1 MAMQQIPS
9 TELFDMLE
17 RFNGMTS
24 MPASHISASHISAPR
39 MPAPVNAAGEAAIAA
54 DPLHSEDPL
63 VRAAAEEIAAK
74 AKPCASRAA

>member
-1 MAMQQIPS
+1 MAMQQIPI

-24 MPASHISASHISAPR
+24 MPASHISAPR